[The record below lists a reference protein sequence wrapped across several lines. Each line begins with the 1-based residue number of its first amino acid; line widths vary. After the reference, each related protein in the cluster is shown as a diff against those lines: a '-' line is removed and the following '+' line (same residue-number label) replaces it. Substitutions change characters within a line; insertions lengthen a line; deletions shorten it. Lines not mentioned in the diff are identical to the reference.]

1 MRYFIT
7 GSAGFIGFHL
17 ARLLLAQGA
26 SVVGYDGLTPYYDV
40 SLKERRHAI
49 LSANP
54 RFRPV
59 VGMLEDAG
67 KLRQA
72 VQEAR
77 PDVVVHLAAQAGV
90 RYSLENPRAY
100 IDANLVGSFNLL
112 EVVRELKVRHVIVAS
127 TSSVYGAN
135 AKSPFTEVD
144 CSHEPMTLY
153 AASKKAVEVMAHAYA
168 HLYEVPMTAVRFFT
182 VYGPWGRPDMALFK
196 FVSAALKGEAI
207 DVYGEGRM
215 ERDFTYV
222 DDLVE
227 AIARLT
233 GVVPVKG
240 RPVTFEGGV
249 DSLSPIA
256 PFRVVNIGGGA
267 PVGLLPF
274 IDTIERHLGVPLTRR
289 MLPMQP
295 GDVPRTFA
303 SPDLLKALTGYVP
316 QTGVNAG
323 VRAFIDWFR
332 EYQGG
337 LEPAVPSANGRLRRP
352 PVTKSLRKPKA
363 ASPSPAGAVVD
374 TNAA

>member
-1 MRYFIT
+1 MRYFVT
-7 GSAGFIGFHL
+7 GTAGFIGFHL
-17 ARLLLAQGA
+17 ARLLLARGA

-49 LSANP
+49 LAENP
-54 RFRPV
+54 RFEPV
-59 VGMLEDAG
+59 IGMLEDADT
-67 KLRQA
+67 LRRA
-72 VQEAR
+72 ASEAR

-112 EVVRELKVRHVIVAS
+112 EVVRDLEVRHLIVAS

-135 AKSPFTEVD
+135 AKCPFTEVD
-144 CSHEPMTLY
+144 CTDQPMTLY
-153 AASKKAVEVMAHAYA
+153 AASKKAVEAMAHVYA
-168 HLYEVPMTAVRFFT
+168 HLHGIPTTAVRFFT

-196 FVSAALKGEAI
+196 FVSAALRGEAI
-207 DVYGEGRM
+207 EVYGEGRM

-227 AIARLT
+227 AMARLAD
-233 GVVPVKG
+233 VVPVKG
-240 RPVTFEGGV
+240 RPVAFEGGE

-256 PFRVVNIGGGA
+256 PFRIVNIGGGA

-274 IDTIERHLGVPLTRR
+274 IDTIERHLGVRLVRR

-303 SPDLLKALTGYVP
+303 SPDLLEALTGYVP
-316 QTGVNAG
+316 QTRVDAG

-332 EYQGG
+332 DYQGG
-337 LEPAVPSANGRLRRP
+337 LEQAAPNANGRLRRP
-352 PVTKSLRKPKA
+352 PTRSRRKLKA
-363 ASPSPAGAVVD
+363 SSPRPAAAVAD
-374 TNAA
+374 TSAA

>member
-1 MRYFIT
+1 MRYFVT
-7 GSAGFIGFHL
+7 GTAGFIGFHL

-49 LSANP
+49 LSENP

-59 VGMLEDAG
+59 IGLLEDTG
-67 KLRQA
+67 RLRQA
-72 VQEAR
+72 AREAA
-77 PDVVVHLAAQAGV
+77 PDVVIHLAAQAGV

-100 IDANLVGSFNLL
+100 VDSNLIGSFNLL
-112 EVVRELKVRHVIVAS
+112 EVIRELEVRHLIVAS

-135 AKSPFTEVD
+135 AKVPFTETD
-144 CSHEPMTLY
+144 GTDEPMTLY
-153 AASKKAVEVMAHAYA
+153 AASKKAVEAMAHAYS
-168 HLYEVPMTAVRFFT
+168 HLHDTPTTVVRFFT

-227 AIARLT
+227 AMARLAD
-233 GVVPVKG
+233 VVPVKG
-240 RPVTFEGGV
+240 RPVVFDGGR

-256 PFRVVNIGGGA
+256 PFRIVNIGGGA

-274 IDTIERHLGVPLTRR
+274 IDTIERHLGVQLVRR

-303 SPDLLKALTGYVP
+303 SPDLLAALTGYVP
-316 QTGVNAG
+316 QTRVDTG

-332 EYQGG
+332 EYQSGP
-337 LEPAVPSANGRLRRP
+337 EPVARSANARLRRP
-352 PVTKSLRKPKA
+352 ATRSLRKPKA
-363 ASPSPAGAVVD
+363 PASRPVAAVVD
-374 TNAA
+374 IDAA